1 MMGCKSQTESNPG
14 KLCGNIHMADNTRS
28 RAKSTPSQKKTIENT
43 WKLSA
48 GSPVA
53 IVKLREGTS
62 SLQMNIRYD
71 E

>member
-28 RAKSTPSQKKTIENT
+28 RAKSTPSMKTIENA
-43 WKLSA
+43 WELSA
-48 GSPVA
+48 ESPVA